1 MLASCYFFKLLR
13 ILRIKNEIIFFKPPP
28 TSSSFKWCH
37 ISFPI
42 SLLSRSCTWLI
53 GIVIYNRISLVDF
66 YSFSVSFKGIFYP
79 SCEVKLLSARNHYS
93 KTWIRGIFLGIASRY
108 YDLPTEY
115 HHVFSLVI
123 SSQSENHSRK
133 RSSKAAVHP
142 CTKWTWI

>member
-1 MLASCYFFKLLR
+1 MLTSCYFFKLLR

-66 YSFSVSFKGIFYP
+66 YSYCVQGIFYV
-79 SCEVKLLSARNHYS
+79 SCKVKSLSSRNHYS
-93 KTWIRGIFLGIASRY
+93 KTRVRGIFLGMASRY

-133 RSSKAAVHP
+133 ISSKAAVHP

>member
-37 ISFPI
+37 ISFRI
-42 SLLSRSCTWLI
+42 LLLSRSCTGLI
-53 GIVIYNRISLVDF
+53 GRPIYNIFSHIDF
-66 YSFSVSFKGIFYP
+66 FLHFCVFFYP
-79 SCEVKLLSARNHYS
+79 LCKVKLLSPKNHYS
-93 KTWIRGIFLGIASRY
+93 KTWIRGIFLGMAGRY
-108 YDLPTEY
+108 YDLPAEY

-133 RSSKAAVHP
+133 ISSKAAVHP
-142 CTKWTWI
+142 CTK

>member
-42 SLLSRSCTWLI
+42 SLLSRSCIWLI
-53 GIVIYNRISLVDF
+53 WMVIYNRISVLDCLLILRF
-66 YSFSVSFKGIFYP
+66 IFYP
-79 SCEVKLLSARNHYS
+79 LCKVKLLSPKNHNS
-93 KTWIRGIFLGIASRY
+93 KTWTRGIFLGMAGRY
-108 YDLPTEY
+108 YDLPAEY

-133 RSSKAAVHP
+133 ISSKAAVHP

>member
-53 GIVIYNRISLVDF
+53 GRAIYNRISLVDF
-66 YSFSVSFKGIFYP
+66 YSYCALFKGIFYP
-79 SCEVKLLSARNHYS
+79 SCKVKSWSSRNHYS
-93 KTWIRGIFLGIASRY
+93 KTRVRGIFLGIASIY

-133 RSSKAAVHP
+133 ISSKAAVHP